1 MVRNPPAKAGDDVS
15 IARSG
20 RSPGG
25 GHGNTP
31 VLQYFLP
38 RKSYGQRSLR
48 GLQLGES

>member
-31 VLQYFLP
+31 VFLP